1 MKRGLEICMQQ
12 SNIQLTL
19 ILCNIPA
26 DLQSYWNA
34 SKEGNY
40 CGPFFYLKILS
51 WGRGNVGS
59 NHANHQGVSQH
70 LGGSLSPH
78 YPFLQF
84 SLSFQVATDAAVFGK
99 VSFIVYKMELWILT
113 AVLNYQ
119 VWSIFYRLL
128 LWVLIWLKSE
138 IETHQ
143 INE

>member
-70 LGGSLSPH
+70 LGGSLP
-78 YPFLQF
+78 PL
-84 SLSFQVATDAAVFGK
+84 SLSTILIIIPGCNRCCCIWQ
-99 VSFIVYKMELWILT
+99 SFIYCVQNGTVDLNSCPELSSVID
-113 AVLNYQ
+113 
-119 VWSIFYRLL
+119 FYCLL